1 MIAVAFWGLTRS
13 TQYTTE
19 SIQRHV
25 LDRLPPHRVFL
36 HTYSSTTPYRNA
48 RAGENA
54 SHVQADYAAL
64 RPYQVQ
70 VDDLDEVKARIELNA
85 YHDQPDPWGTNY
97 ESVDNFV
104 LAMYS
109 KSKVTEMI
117 SSSGIDFAAVI
128 FVRPD
133 VRYLADVPPLLTLA
147 GPDAWVIPS
156 FHLYSNF
163 NDRFCI
169 ASRGNYMVYGN
180 VFPLLLRYSKMKRLH
195 SETFYADLARSAGIR
210 VVYAPP
216 SFVFQRVR
224 TNGQTDP
231 RDLLLHK
238 PVDHKRR
245 QTANSGQVHLNHGIF
260 GNLPLRKAFLARRI
274 VDGVGLV

>member
-13 TQYTTE
+13 TQHTAE
-19 SIQRHV
+19 SIHRHI
-25 LDRLPPHRVFL
+25 LAKLPPHRVFV
-36 HTYSSTTPYRNA
+36 HTYSSATPYRNA

-54 SHVQADYAAL
+54 SHIQADYAAL

-70 VDDLDEVKARIELNA
+70 VEDLDEVKARIDLNA
-85 YHDQPDPWGTNY
+85 YRNQPDPWGTNY
-97 ESVDNFV
+97 EAVDNFV

-109 KSKVTEMI
+109 KNKVTEMI
-117 SSSGIDFAAVI
+117 GTSGLDFATVI

-156 FHLYSNF
+156 FQLYSNF

-169 ASRGNYMVYGN
+169 ASKGNYMVYGN

-195 SETFYADLARSAGIR
+195 SETFYADLARAAGVR
-210 VVYAPP
+210 LVYAPP

-238 PVDHKRR
+238 PVHRVRR
-245 QTANSGQVHLNHGIF
+245 QTANAGQVHLHHGVF
-260 GNLPLRKAFLARRI
+260 GNRPLRHPFAARGF
-274 VDGVGLV
+274 VDGVGPV

>member
-13 TQYTTE
+13 TQYTAE

-25 LDRLPPHRVFL
+25 LAHLPQHRVFL
-36 HTYSSTTPYRNA
+36 HTYSSNTPYRNA
-48 RAGENA
+48 RAGESA

-64 RPYQVQ
+64 RPYKVQ
-70 VDDLDEVKARIELNA
+70 VDDIDEVKARIELTA
-85 YHDQPDPWGTNY
+85 YHGQPDPWGTNY

-109 KSKVTEMI
+109 KSRVTEMI
-117 SSSGIDFAAVI
+117 SSSGLDIATVI

-133 VRYLADVPPLLTLA
+133 VRYLSAVPPLLTLA

-156 FHLYSNF
+156 FHLYSGF

-169 ASRGNYMVYGN
+169 ASRSNYTVYGN
-180 VFPLLLRYSKMKRLH
+180 VFPLLLRYSKMKRMH
-195 SETFYADLARSAGIR
+195 SETFYADLALAAGVR

-238 PVDHKRR
+238 PVHRVRR
-245 QTANSGQVHLNHGIF
+245 QTANAGQVQLHDGIF
-260 GNLPLRKAFLARRI
+260 GNLPRRKSFLARGF
-274 VDGVGLV
+274 VDGVSLV